1 MNKSRLKYGLLLLSL
16 LLCFLPAGA
25 YADNAIS
32 GSFTV
37 VDNSII
43 DLAVG
48 NPTYTSLTL
57 TWTSP
62 KSSTKWGPATK
73 YDIRYSLSP
82 ITTEDEGK
90 AATQLANPPIPKPP
104 GSPETLIV
112 IGLNPCTVYYFAIK
126 AADGSGTWTPLSNS
140 PSGKTLCY
148 PGGGGGGIGGLPA
161 AYAACPVMLSANMQ
175 GNGATGS

>member
-1 MNKSRLKYGLLLLSL
+1 MNKSRLKYGLLLLGL

-25 YADNAIS
+25 YAGNSIS

-37 VDNSII
+37 ADNSII

-62 KSSTKWGPATK
+62 KSSTKWGPATQ
-73 YDIRYSLSP
+73 YDIRFSLSP
-82 ITTEDEGK
+82 ITTNADWL

-104 GSPETLIV
+104 GSPETLSV

-140 PSGKTLCY
+140 PNGKTLCY
-148 PGGGGGGIGGLPA
+148 PGGGGGIGGLPA
-161 AYAACPVMLSANMQ
+161 AYVACPMTLSANMQ
-175 GNGATGS
+175 GNVATV